1 MKTIE
6 QIKAELIALTE
17 QVNQL
22 ETVKD
27 DLIHLTRKQLED
39 IINAAVQEVKDTIET
54 EIRNIDLRTDD
65 YVSVDLHDREIE
77 VEFDSSSF
85 LSDVIDNIDEFN
97 NENTAED
104 KLDKLLSKFQ

>member
-6 QIKAELIALTE
+6 QIKAELTALTE

-39 IINAAVQEVKDTIET
+39 IINAAVQEVKDAIEL

-65 YVSVDLHDREIE
+65 YVSVDLNDREIE
-77 VEFDSSSF
+77 VEFDSSLF

-97 NENTAED
+97 NESTAED
-104 KLDKLLSKFQ
+104 KLDKLLNKF

>member
-6 QIKAELIALTE
+6 QIKAELTALTE

-39 IINAAVQEVKDTIET
+39 IINAAVQEVKDAIEI

-65 YVSVDLHDREIE
+65 YVSVDLNDREIE
-77 VEFDSSSF
+77 VEFDSSLF

-104 KLDKLLSKFQ
+104 KLDKLLNKF